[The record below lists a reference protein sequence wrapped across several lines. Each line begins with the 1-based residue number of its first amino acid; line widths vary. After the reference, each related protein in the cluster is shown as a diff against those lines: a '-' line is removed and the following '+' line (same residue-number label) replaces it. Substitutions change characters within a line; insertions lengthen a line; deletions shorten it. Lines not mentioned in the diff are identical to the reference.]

1 LTDTFERG
9 QDFLRRCPM
18 GSRRVFY
25 NRQRFHQALNY
36 RSPEEF
42 EPQTGDS

>member
-1 LTDTFERG
+1 
-9 QDFLRRCPM
+9 M

-25 NRQRFHQALNY
+25 NRQRLHQALNY

-42 EPQTGDS
+42 EPTDR

>member
-9 QDFLRRCPM
+9 QDFPRRCPM
-18 GSRRVFY
+18 GYAEVFY
-25 NRQRFHQALNY
+25 NRQRLHQALNY

-42 EPQTGDS
+42 ERQTGDS